1 MLKGASRNA
10 LCSLQVLRP
19 FPDSA
24 CQEGASQEQG
34 LRSGRKLCTQRTERP
49 AAVLSLAPRGQ
60 TCRRGGRAP
69 TEYATSA
76 GC

>member
-10 LCSLQVLRP
+10 ICSLQVLRP

-34 LRSGRKLCTQRTERP
+34 LRSERELCTQRTERP
-49 AAVLSLAPRGQ
+49 AVVLSLAPRSQ
-60 TCRRGGRAP
+60 TCCCGTRAP
-69 TEYATSA
+69 TEHATSA
-76 GC
+76 GR